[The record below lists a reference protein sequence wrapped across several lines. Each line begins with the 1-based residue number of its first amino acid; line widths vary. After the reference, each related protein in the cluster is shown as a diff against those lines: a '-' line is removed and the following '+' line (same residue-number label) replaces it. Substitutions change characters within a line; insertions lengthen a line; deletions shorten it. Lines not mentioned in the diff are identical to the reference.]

1 MTKIIAYLPGLKEK
15 PLPPRRVDSSI
26 PGDRWLKQIENAQFS
41 NSRPEEISTSI
52 DKTSNPILWKAA
64 LQAEAGYEATQSS
77 SSLTRINSA
86 FNDKNTRQLTPLRR
100 EQQSDAANQRDN
112 WLRQMELDQLSAM
125 NKFGS
130 PVLFGHDK
138 TTAKLISFLEPASYS
153 PSISKPATEPK
164 LQGITRS
171 AHKDERINSE
181 IKSKDKAVKHTA
193 ATAEKNSDIGSLSAC
208 GTQNFAGKKQQSLA
222 QGDSDT
228 QSALKT
234 PIVITGLSRSRGV
247 FPTSDSAFDAQIK
260 QLSLGNMTPKSAVQQ
275 ANPDSLNAPQN
286 NLSPSRQ
293 TAQPNMLSN
302 LFNPS
307 SNLGNDADS
316 DYAESVATSE
326 ESPAHVSQSAEYGL
340 GEKLSWQERL
350 MHMTSDGDNV
360 KLWIRDHKINQ
371 SQLHN
376 LTYRLAGDIASA
388 GMRLNTVTVNGR
400 LTFRATNA
408 NNINGNLAGER
419 YQNASATSDFDH
431 EQTRIYDSIL
441 SPTENQ
447 HGTK

>member
-15 PLPPRRVDSSI
+15 PLLPRRVDSSI

-41 NSRPEEISTSI
+41 DSRPEEISTSI
-52 DKTSNPILWKAA
+52 DKTSNPILWKAV
-64 LQAEAGYEATQSS
+64 LQAEAGYQATQSS
-77 SSLTRINSA
+77 SSLIRTNSA
-86 FNDKNTRQLTPLRR
+86 FNDKNTRQLTPLQP
-100 EQQSDAANQRDN
+100 EQQSDAANQRDS

-138 TTAKLISFLEPASYS
+138 TTAKRISFLEPAAHS

-164 LQGITRS
+164 LQSITRS

-181 IKSKDKAVKHTA
+181 IESMDKAVKHIA
-193 ATAEKNSDIGSLSAC
+193 ATSEKNSDMGSLSAY
-208 GTQNFAGKKQQSLA
+208 GTQNFAEKKQQSLE
-222 QGDSDT
+222 QVGPDT
-228 QSALKT
+228 QSALRT
-234 PIVITGLSRSRGV
+234 PIVITGLGKSRGL
-247 FPTSDSAFDAQIK
+247 FPTSDSVFDAQTK
-260 QLSLGNMTPKSAVQQ
+260 QLSLGKMTPESAVQQ
-275 ANPDSLNAPQN
+275 VNPDSLDATQN
-286 NLSPSRQ
+286 TLSPARQ
-293 TAQPNMLSN
+293 TAQPNTLSS
-302 LFNPS
+302 LFNPIG
-307 SNLGNDADS
+307 NFGNDADS
-316 DYAESVATSE
+316 DNAESLTTSE

-340 GEKLSWQERL
+340 EEKLSWQERL

-371 SQLHN
+371 NQLHN
-376 LTYRLAGDIASA
+376 LTHRLAGDIASA

-400 LTFRATNA
+400 LIFRATNA
-408 NNINGNLAGER
+408 NNINGNLAGDR
-419 YQNASATSDFDH
+419 YRSASATFDFDH
-431 EQTRIYDSIL
+431 EQTRIYDSIS